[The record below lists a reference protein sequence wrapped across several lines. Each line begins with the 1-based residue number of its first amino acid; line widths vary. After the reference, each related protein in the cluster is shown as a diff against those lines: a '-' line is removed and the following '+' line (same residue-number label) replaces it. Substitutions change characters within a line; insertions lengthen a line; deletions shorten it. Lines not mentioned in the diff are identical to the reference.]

1 MKRRVTLAVLTPAYN
16 RKDTLEKLYDS
27 LKAQTCPD
35 FFWLIVDD
43 GSGDGTEGLVRG
55 WMEEGQVEIGF
66 IRKENG
72 GKHTALNEG
81 IGKVKQDLVFI
92 VDSDDYLTED
102 AVETVL
108 AYAEKYE
115 AERETK
121 KLCGFCFLR
130 HDSEGKVNTAY
141 FPKDEYIDNYVET
154 RINGNIGGDKA
165 EVFYTEALR
174 QFPFKEYPGEKFM
187 PEDAVWIAMS
197 QKYDMVHIN
206 KGIYICDYLEGG
218 LTRTGRAMK
227 IHSPKGMML
236 RSKLFLNDGRVCL
249 KVKVKMALLYGVYS
263 GFAGIRFREAAAA
276 LGGKCVWGYALF
288 YLCYLPSV
296 MIRRRWKKQLGLEE

>member
-1 MKRRVTLAVLTPAYN
+1 MEKGMTLAVLTPAYN
-16 RKDTLEKLYDS
+16 RKNTLGKLYAS

-35 FFWLIVDD
+35 FFWMIVDD
-43 GSGDGTEGLVRG
+43 GSRDGTEEMVRG
-55 WMEEGQVEIGF
+55 WMKEKQVEIGF
-66 IRKENG
+66 LKKENG
-72 GKHTALNEG
+72 GKHTALNAG
-81 IGKVKQDLVFI
+81 ISAVRQDLVFI

-115 AERETK
+115 TQRETK
-121 KLCGFCFLR
+121 RLCGFSFLR
-130 HDSEGKVNTAY
+130 HDSQGKVNTAY

-174 QFPFKEYPGEKFM
+174 QFPFQEYPGEKFM

-236 RSKLFLNDGRVCL
+236 RSRLFLNDRRVCL
-249 KVKVKMALLYGVYS
+249 KAKVKMALLYGVYS
-263 GFAGIRFREAAAA
+263 RFAGIRFGEAAAT
-276 LGGKCVWGYALF
+276 LGRGCLWGHALF
-288 YLCYLPSV
+288 YLCYFPSI
-296 MIRRRWKKQLGLEE
+296 MIQGRWKKQLGA